1 MDYRNGKYK
10 VKKNKITRGER
21 MGILTTEKLEKK
33 LS

>member
-1 MDYRNGKYK
+1 MDNGNWKYK
-10 VKKNKITRGER
+10 LKKNKITRDER